1 MYRRRVFD
9 YFDLTGIDQGA
20 RPEFSLSLL
29 AEVHGL
35 GFSELGWV
43 AAVHRRPEPEPKDDD
58 DGDDEHVA
66 PAARPPLPLVSYVML
81 HQDGVT
87 TLALTKTAEG
97 VDSLALGTLF
107 DDGFIVKTETTPPG
121 LRWQIIARNIRL
133 APRHGHDFAG
143 FQTSDPKA
151 LVAFHQERVRA
162 AAATSPC
169 APVPGSVLA
178 HIAMRVRHGDV
189 ADPLREARTKWSRRV
204 SPVVFLSTTAIVFG
218 ALVVL
223 GAHGPFVVVAALV
236 ALACGATCGQAAF
249 PFLVT
254 VLVPSFV
261 RDVSA
266 PPRTTAEAMTASA
279 LLAAEA
285 SRARAPAVARAIAPS
300 RALPVARPGKR
311 WFLLANASLM
321 PVLGFALMPKLGSVG
336 PVAAM
341 GIMMTADAA
350 FMFITKQTRVDAL
363 RRWFFPAL
371 ATRAALHRRA
381 SGWMRWG
388 FGFAGAFLLLCARG
402 WMAGGAELAPWVVF
416 GWACV
421 SALFGYYAWEAGADG
436 RA

>member
-1 MYRRRVFD
+1 MFD

-20 RPEFSLSLL
+20 RPEFSPSLL
-29 AEVHGL
+29 AEVRAL

-43 AAVHRRPEPEPKDDD
+43 AALHRRPEPEPKDE
-58 DGDDEHVA
+58 DEDEDVA
-66 PAARPPLPLVSYVML
+66 PAARPSLPLVSYVML

-97 VDSLALGTLF
+97 VDSLGLGTLF
-107 DDGFIVKTETTPPG
+107 DDGLIVKTETTPPG
-121 LRWQIIARNIRL
+121 LRWQIVARNIRL
-133 APRHGHDFAG
+133 APRHGYDFAG
-143 FQTSDPKA
+143 IQTSDPKA

-162 AAATSPC
+162 AGATSASR
-169 APVPGSVLA
+169 APVPGSTLV
-178 HIAMRVRHGDV
+178 HIAMRVRFREV
-189 ADPLREARTKWSRRV
+189 ADPLREARNKWSLGLRT
-204 SPVVFLSTTAIVFG
+204 PVFLATTATVFG
-218 ALVVL
+218 VLVVL
-223 GAHGPFVVVAALV
+223 GARGPFLILAALV
-236 ALACGATCGQAAF
+236 AIACGVTCGLAAL
-249 PFLVT
+249 PFLLT

-266 PPRTTAEAMTASA
+266 APRTTAEAMTASA
-279 LLAAEA
+279 LLAVEA
-285 SRARAPAVARAIAPS
+285 SRARAPAVARAVAPS

-371 ATRAALHRRA
+371 ATRATLHRRA